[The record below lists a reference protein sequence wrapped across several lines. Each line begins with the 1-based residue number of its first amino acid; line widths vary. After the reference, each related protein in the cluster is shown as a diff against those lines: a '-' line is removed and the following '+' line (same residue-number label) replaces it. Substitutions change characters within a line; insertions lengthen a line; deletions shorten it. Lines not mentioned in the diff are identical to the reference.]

1 MGTTRDRERAAMGE
15 HEHDIF
21 VSYAPSGLLTDWSTL
36 LVEETRRFA
45 ATGLRLVEAASVGWC
60 SFALLRNHA
69 PRLVAIETQRR
80 PRLLATVS

>member
-1 MGTTRDRERAAMGE
+1 MDE

-21 VSYAPSGLLTDWSTL
+21 VSYAPSDLLSDWSTR
-36 LVEETRRFA
+36 LVEETRRFV
-45 ATGLRLVEAASVGWC
+45 ATGLRLGEAALAGWC

-80 PRLLATVS
+80 PRLLVAVS